1 MICRDVI
8 EQIEAVYD
16 KKYALD
22 WDNVGLLVGRDDKI
36 VKKIYLALDPT
47 DEVIEEAISMH
58 ADMLITHHPLIF
70 GSIKC
75 VNNLDFE
82 GRRVLRLAQ
91 NDISYYAMH
100 TNYDVK
106 GMADLSI
113 QKLGMDSGEVLDV
126 TSVEV
131 DGREEGIGRVY
142 DMKTSMS
149 LGECCEM
156 VKEAYDLDCV
166 RVFGDV
172 KQMVHRLAICPGAG
186 KSDILTA
193 LSKGADVYVTG
204 DIGHHD
210 GLDAV
215 AQGLSVIDAGH
226 YGIEHIFVEDM
237 KQYLEERLSGVEIVA
252 APVKHPFVTI

>member
-1 MICRDVI
+1 MICREII
-8 EQIEAVYD
+8 EQIEDVYD

-22 WDNVGLLVGRDDKI
+22 WDNVGLLVGRDDKE

-47 DEVIEEAISMH
+47 EEVIEEAAAMQ

-82 GRRVLRLAQ
+82 GRRVLKLAQ

-113 QKLGMDSGEVLDV
+113 RKLGAESGEVLDV
-126 TSVEV
+126 TSVDAE
-131 DGREEGIGRVY
+131 GKEEGIGRVY
-142 DMKTSMS
+142 DLEDPMTLKA
-149 LGECCEM
+149 CCEL
-156 VKEAYDLDCV
+156 VKHAYGLDCV
-166 RVFGDV
+166 RVFGDIEE
-172 KQMVHRLAICPGAG
+172 KVHRLAICPGAG
-186 KSDILTA
+186 KSDISAAIT
-193 LSKGADVYVTG
+193 KGADVYVTG

-210 GLDAV
+210 GLDAN
-215 AQGLSVIDAGH
+215 ARGLAVIDAGH
-226 YGIEHIFVEDM
+226 YGIECIFVEDM
-237 KQYLEERLSGVEIVA
+237 KQYLEQRVSEIEIVT
-252 APVKHPFVTI
+252 APVRHPFKTV

>member
-1 MICRDVI
+1 M
-8 EQIEAVYD
+8 
-16 KKYALD
+16 
-22 WDNVGLLVGRDDKI
+22 
-36 VKKIYLALDPT
+36 
-47 DEVIEEAISMH
+47 
-58 ADMLITHHPLIF
+58 
-70 GSIKC
+70 
-75 VNNLDFE
+75 
-82 GRRVLRLAQ
+82 
-91 NDISYYAMH
+91 
-100 TNYDVK
+100 
-106 GMADLSI
+106 
-113 QKLGMDSGEVLDV
+113 
-126 TSVEV
+126 
-131 DGREEGIGRVY
+131 
-142 DMKTSMS
+142 
-149 LGECCEM
+149 
-156 VKEAYDLDCV
+156 

-186 KSDILTA
+186 KSDISTA

>member
-1 MICRDVI
+1 MICREII

-16 KKYALD
+16 RKYALS
-22 WDNVGLLVGRDDKI
+22 WDNVGLLVGRDDKE

-47 DEVIEEAISMH
+47 EGVIEEAIRMQ

-82 GRRVLRLAQ
+82 GRRVLKLAQ

-113 QKLGMDSGEVLDV
+113 RKLGAESGEVLDV
-126 TSVEV
+126 TCV
-131 DGREEGIGRVY
+131 DTDGKEEGIGRVY
-142 DMKTSMS
+142 DLKEPMTLKD
-149 LGECCEM
+149 CCEL
-156 VKEAYDLDCV
+156 VKRAYGLDCV
-166 RVFGDV
+166 RVFGDTEAN
-172 KQMVHRLAICPGAG
+172 VHRLAICPGAG
-186 KSDILTA
+186 KSDISAA
-193 LSKGADVYVTG
+193 LASGADVYVTG

-210 GLDAV
+210 GLDAN
-215 AQGLSVIDAGH
+215 AQGLAVIDAGH
-226 YGIEHIFVEDM
+226 YGVEHIFVEDM
-237 KQYLEERLSGVEIVA
+237 KQYLEQRTSGVEIVT
-252 APVKHPFVTI
+252 APVRHPFQTI

>member
-1 MICRDVI
+1 
-8 EQIEAVYD
+8 
-16 KKYALD
+16 
-22 WDNVGLLVGRDDKI
+22 
-36 VKKIYLALDPT
+36 
-47 DEVIEEAISMH
+47 
-58 ADMLITHHPLIF
+58 
-70 GSIKC
+70 
-75 VNNLDFE
+75 
-82 GRRVLRLAQ
+82 
-91 NDISYYAMH
+91 MH

-142 DMKTSMS
+142 DMKISMS

-186 KSDILTA
+186 KSDISTA